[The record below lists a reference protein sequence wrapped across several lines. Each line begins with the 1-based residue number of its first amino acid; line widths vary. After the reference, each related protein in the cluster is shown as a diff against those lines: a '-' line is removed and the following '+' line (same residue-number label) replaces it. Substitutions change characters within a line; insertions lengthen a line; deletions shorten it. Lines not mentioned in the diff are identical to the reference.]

1 MRDFLYRL
9 TKKNK
14 FLLLALVII
23 PVIIIFNQN
32 KERTSDQEVN
42 VYTSRHYDADD
53 LLYEEFTKETGIKVN
68 IISGKGSALIERLK
82 AEGSNS
88 PGDVFFTVDAGN
100 LANFQKQGFLQPIQS
115 EAIKKIVPKEL
126 RGENNEWVAVA
137 KRARVIFYNPELV
150 NENEIENINYED
162 LGDEN
167 WKGRI
172 VIRSSSNM
180 YNQSLVSSLISNLG
194 IPQTEK
200 WASNLVSNFAR
211 KPQGNDRS
219 QIMAVANQEASIA
232 IANTYYIGIMLSGK
246 GGQDQLNAAKKVK
259 IAFPNQDNRGA
270 HINIS
275 GGGVLKYAP
284 NRENAEKFL
293 EFLLSEKAQNH
304 IVNNTFEYPMIKGV
318 SPHPLVVNMGLD
330 FKQDLK
336 TKVVNYGKRQA
347 DALEVMTAAGWK

>member
-304 IVNNTFEYPMIKGV
+304 IVNNTFEYPVLETIK
-318 SPHPLVVNMGLD
+318 PHPLIENFGVFKMDKTSVSDFGKYNPEAVKLMDRVNW
-330 FKQDLK
+330 Q
-336 TKVVNYGKRQA
+336 
-347 DALEVMTAAGWK
+347 

>member
-115 EAIKKIVPKEL
+115 EAIKKIVPREL

-304 IVNNTFEYPMIKGV
+304 IVNNTFEYPVLETVK
-318 SPHPLVVNMGLD
+318 PHPLIENFGVFKMDKTSVSDFGKYNPEAVKLMDRVNW
-330 FKQDLK
+330 Q
-336 TKVVNYGKRQA
+336 
-347 DALEVMTAAGWK
+347 

>member
-32 KERTSDQEVN
+32 KEETSDQEVN

-304 IVNNTFEYPMIKGV
+304 IVNNTFEYPVLETVK
-318 SPHPLVVNMGLD
+318 PHPLIENFGVFKMDKTSVSDFGKYNPEAVKLMDRVNW
-330 FKQDLK
+330 Q
-336 TKVVNYGKRQA
+336 
-347 DALEVMTAAGWK
+347 